1 MKTTVEI
8 PDALFAEAKAVAS
21 REGLTLRQLIED
33 GLRESL
39 RQHSGR
45 KPKFRLKDGSFKGG
59 KGMLRDYTWQEI
71 MEMCYERRGG
81 YV

>member
-1 MKTTVEI
+1 MKITLEI

-21 REGLTLRQLIED
+21 REGLTFRQLVEE
-33 GLRESL
+33 GLRESI
-39 RQHSGR
+39 RQHGKR
-45 KPKFRLKDGSFKGG
+45 KPKLRLRDGSVPG
-59 KGMLRDYTWQEI
+59 KLQRDYTWEEI